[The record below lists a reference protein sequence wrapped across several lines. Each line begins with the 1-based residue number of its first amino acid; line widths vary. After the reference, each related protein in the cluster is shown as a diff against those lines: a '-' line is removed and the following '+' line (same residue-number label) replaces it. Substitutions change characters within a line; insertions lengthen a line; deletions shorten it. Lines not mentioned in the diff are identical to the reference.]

1 MLVGGRLVRALL
13 LLGVLARV
21 VDFETEWMPPADEPE
36 LRMVSPEPE
45 EMQICICKKCL
56 QRRGFLHLFV

>member
-21 VDFETEWMPPADEPE
+21 VDFETEWVPPADEPE
-36 LRMVSPEPE
+36 LRMVSPEPVE
-45 EMQICICKKCL
+45 TN
-56 QRRGFLHLFV
+56 V